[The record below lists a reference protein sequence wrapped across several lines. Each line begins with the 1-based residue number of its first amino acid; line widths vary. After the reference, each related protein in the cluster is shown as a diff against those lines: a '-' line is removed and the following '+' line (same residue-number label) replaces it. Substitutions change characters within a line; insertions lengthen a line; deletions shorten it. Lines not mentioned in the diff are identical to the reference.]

1 MQNLTGQTIK
11 GLELREIIG
20 SGGFGVVYRAHQP
33 LLNREVAI
41 KIILPEHAN
50 QPDFIRSFESE
61 AQIIARLEHPYI
73 VPLYDYWRD
82 PDGAYLVMRFI
93 RGGSL
98 RSLINSRILTTEEIA
113 VFLTQITSAL
123 HIAHRAN
130 IVHRDLKP
138 ENILVD
144 ADGNAYL
151 TDFGIARPVG
161 QQSNEEDISGTL
173 EYVSPEELQ
182 SQPCTPQADIYS
194 LGVMLLELLVGRH
207 PYRGLG
213 AVEMLLK
220 HLNEPLPSLR
230 DLRPDL
236 PASLEHV
243 IMTATAKKP
252 ADRYASVRDLA
263 VEFRKAA
270 SPGKS
275 LDSVTST
282 HEILVSDAPNPYKGL
297 RAFQEADAP
306 DFFGR
311 DELVRRLLNRLTPQP
326 GRTRALSGVL
336 TEDAEVS
343 AEGRFLAVIGPS
355 GSGKSSTVMAG
366 LMPALRRGE
375 LPGSHRWFIVSMTPG
390 RDPLRNLEAALL
402 SVATRPPAHLAQQLR
417 ADPQGLLVAVERI
430 LLDAHGH
437 TRDEGD
443 DLLLLIDQFE
453 EVFTMLED
461 PAERARFLDL
471 LRVGVTTPQS
481 RLRIVITMRAD
492 FTDRPLSYP
501 DFGELVRQNVEFV
514 MPMNAGE
521 LEKAI
526 AGPARRVGVS
536 VRPDLIAAVISD
548 VRDEPG
554 ALPLLQY
561 ALTETFE
568 GREDNRMTL
577 AAYRASGGVIGALAR
592 RADEIYAGLNQ
603 RDQALTRQIF
613 LRLVTL
619 GEGSNDTRRRVLRSE
634 LTALGEVNPL
644 IDMFGRVRLLTFDQ
658 ERGTR
663 EPLIE
668 VAHEALITQWR
679 TLRRWLDESR
689 SDIRLQRQLAV
700 AAEEWRNHD
709 QDISYLLR
717 GARLEMFEGWEQSTL
732 IALTQDERHYLRVSI
747 QQRAAE
753 AASETA
759 RRKREEQLIIRDEQR
774 KVELDAATQRFQE
787 AERAAIEAEQAAI
800 RTGERAIQAEGRA
813 RTAQRSASLAA
824 LVALVIGI
832 AAIAATFIL
841 IGVRDAAEAGRAT
854 AEFEALLINN
864 QVARIETLIPGV
876 GVPPTSA
883 AAPSPFLLTATAIAS
898 LADWEPVIVAD
909 AGGVP
914 MVEVPPG
921 CYVMGNSYNPDE
933 SPPHEICITAPF
945 YLDQYEV
952 SNSQFAQLGGVA
964 ANIPYPGSDDSSLVP
979 RVNLTWREAYDFC
992 VNQRGGRL
1000 PTEAEWEYAAR
1011 GPNSLPYTYG
1021 VERKALSEIYGDSFN
1036 QLQPIGSGQG
1046 ETSWVG
1052 AVDLLANAQEWTSS
1066 LLASYPYNATDGRE
1080 DVNATGSRVT
1090 RGASYFLTTA
1100 DRAADRSQ
1108 GAPDSPTYDIGF
1120 RCAASI
1126 Q

>member
-98 RSLINSRILTTEEIA
+98 RSVINSRMLANEEIA

-144 ADGNAYL
+144 TDGNAYL

-194 LGVMLLELLVGRH
+194 LGVMLTELLIGRH

-220 HLNEPLPSLR
+220 HLNEPLPPLR
-230 DLRPDL
+230 EFRPDL
-236 PASLEHV
+236 PPAVENV
-243 IMTATAKKP
+243 IMTATAKTP
-252 ADRYASVRDLA
+252 ADRYANVRELA
-263 VEFRKAA
+263 AEFHKAV

-282 HEILVSDAPNPYKGL
+282 HEMLIADAPNPYKGL

-311 DELVRRLLNRLTPQP
+311 EELVRRLLNRFAPQP
-326 GRTRALSGVL
+326 GRTRALGAAQ
-336 TEDAEVS
+336 TDDAGLLG
-343 AEGRFLAVIGPS
+343 EGRFLAVIGPS
-355 GSGKSSTVMAG
+355 GSGKSSAVLAG
-366 LMPALRRGE
+366 LLPALRRGE
-375 LPGSHRWFIVSMTPG
+375 LPGSQDWFIVSMTPG
-390 RDPLRNLEAALL
+390 GDPLRSLEGALL
-402 SVATRPPAHLAQQLR
+402 SVAARPPAHLAQQLR
-417 ADPQGLLVAVERI
+417 ADPHGLVLAVERI
-430 LLDAHGH
+430 LSDAHGAH
-437 TRDEGD
+437 SGG

-453 EVFTMLED
+453 ETFTMLED
-461 PAERARFLDL
+461 PAERARFLEL
-471 LRVGVTTPQS
+471 LRVGVTDPRS
-481 RLRIVITMRAD
+481 RLRVVITMRAD

-521 LEKAI
+521 LEKAV

-536 VRPDLIAAVISD
+536 VRPDLVAAVIAD

-568 GREDNRMTL
+568 RREDNRMTL

-619 GEGSNDTRRRVLRSE
+619 GEGSDDTRRRALRSE
-634 LTALGEVNPL
+634 LTALGDVNPL
-644 IDMFGRVRLLTFDQ
+644 IDLFGRVRLLTFDQ

-679 TLRRWLDESR
+679 ALRRWLDESR

-700 AAEEWRNHD
+700 AADEWRDHH

-717 GARLEMFEGWEQSTL
+717 GARLEMFEGWEQSAL
-732 IALTQDERHYLRVSI
+732 VALTQDERHYLKASV

-774 KVELDAATQRFQE
+774 KVELDAATQRFQD
-787 AERAAIEAEQAAI
+787 AERAAIEAEQSAI
-800 RTGERAIQAEGRA
+800 RTGERAIEAEGRA
-813 RTAQRSASLAA
+813 RSAQRSATLAA
-824 LVALVIGI
+824 LVALVIGV

-841 IGVRDAAEAGRAT
+841 IGVRNAAEAGRAT
-854 AEFEALLINN
+854 AEFDAMLINE
-864 QVARIETLIPGV
+864 QVARIRTLVPGV
-876 GVPPTSA
+876 GVPPTQPAEPA
-883 AAPSPFLLTATAIAS
+883 AFLLTATGIAE
-898 LADWEPVIVAD
+898 LAAWQPVIVQD
-909 AGGVP
+909 AVGVP
-914 MVEVPPG
+914 MVEVPAG
-921 CYVMGNSYNPDE
+921 CYVMGSSYVADE
-933 SPPHEICITAPF
+933 SPPHEVCFEMAF
-945 YLDQYEV
+945 RLDQYEV
-952 SNSQFAQLGGVA
+952 SNQQFAQLGGVA
-964 ANIPYPGSDDSSLVP
+964 ANTPYPGSDENSLVP
-979 RVNLTWREAYDFC
+979 RVNVTWGEARDFC
-992 VNQRGGRL
+992 ATRRGGRL
-1000 PTEAEWEYAAR
+1000 PSEAEWEYAAR

-1021 VERKALSEIYGDSFN
+1021 VERRPVSEIYGDGFN
-1036 QLQPIGSGQG
+1036 QLQPIGSVQG

-1052 AVDLLANAQEWTSS
+1052 AVDLLANAQEWTNS
-1066 LLASYPYNATDGRE
+1066 LFQPYPYTIADGRE
-1080 DVNATGSRVT
+1080 DSSAAGIRSI
-1090 RGASYFLTTA
+1090 RGASYFVTTF
-1100 DRAADRSQ
+1100 DRASDRSQ
-1108 GAPDSPTYDIGF
+1108 GAPDTPTYDIGF